1 MTSIIILVYCCSFIK
16 LEGAPQDISD
26 RIAGG
31 SLAVEGEF
39 PYIASVQLERR
50 HHCSGF
56 IYNERWIL
64 TTASCV
70 SG

>member
-1 MTSIIILVYCCSFIK
+1 MTLIKILMYCATIIKI
-16 LEGAPQDISD
+16 EGAPQDISD

-39 PYIASVQLERR
+39 PYIASVQFDRR

-70 SG
+70 SE